1 MLLAQP
7 GSMPNTMSHLS
18 YDHPLSFNQHC
29 LQADFSFFFD
39 TGGRRRCYLAPER
52 FYEAQSAAAAGG
64 PVALTPAMDVF
75 SLGCV
80 LAELFTDGAAL
91 FDLSQVPSQPPNP
104 KLTSDYPHV
113 RLPCIRSQSLHRPQA
128 DLGACAAAA
137 GVLCDCPVT
146 PGQCTSTLR

>member
-1 MLLAQP
+1 M
-7 GSMPNTMSHLS
+7 
-18 YDHPLSFNQHC
+18 

-64 PVALTPAMDVF
+64 PAALTPAMDVF

-91 FDLSQVPSQPPNP
+91 FDLSQVPSQPP
-104 KLTSDYPHV
+104 
-113 RLPCIRSQSLHRPQA
+113 RR
-128 DLGACAAAA
+128 
-137 GVLCDCPVT
+137 
-146 PGQCTSTLR
+146 